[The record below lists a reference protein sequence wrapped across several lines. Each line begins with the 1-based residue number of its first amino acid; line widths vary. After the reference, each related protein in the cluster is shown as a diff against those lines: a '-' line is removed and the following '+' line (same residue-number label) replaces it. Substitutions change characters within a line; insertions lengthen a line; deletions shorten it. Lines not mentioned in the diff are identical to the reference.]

1 MVDVRRS
8 GNQAIDLRPASANF
22 SIDIAYPASTIFFE
36 LPEAA
41 NLFHVSFFILAGGF
55 TGQLFNS

>member
-1 MVDVRRS
+1 M
-8 GNQAIDLRPASANF
+8 
-22 SIDIAYPASTIFFE
+22 AYPVSIISFE

-41 NLFHVSFFILAGGF
+41 NLFHVFFFILAGGF